1 MNFDPQIPDWGKS
14 FLVKNLDN
22 LITYHNWLK
31 NTGVKTGLIS
41 PKNDQFIWDEFI
53 VHSLYFYKI
62 ILDLNI
68 SYNNIY
74 DLGTGGGIPGL
85 PVGIVSNENINLIDI
100 KQKRI
105 YELERF
111 ISSEKLNNINALK
124 ADAQKY
130 IQQEVN
136 SIFLMRCYLPKN
148 DLMKKLEKHMSNN
161 QSNTYIVSSNSN
173 TEGLS
178 KEAFHVKQEKFLIN
192 NDEYRFIDVITVK

>member
-1 MNFDPQIPDWGKS
+1 MSFDPQIPSWGKS
-14 FLVKNLDN
+14 FLAKNLDN
-22 LITYHNWLK
+22 LTTYHNWLK

-41 PKNDQFIWDEFI
+41 PKTDQFIWDEFI

-100 KQKRI
+100 KQTRI

-161 QSNTYIVSSNSN
+161 ESNTFIVSSNSN

-178 KEAFHVKQEKFLIN
+178 KEAFHVKREKFLIN

>member
-31 NTGVKTGLIS
+31 NTGIKTGLIS
-41 PKNDQFIWDEFI
+41 SKNDQFIWDEFI

-161 QSNTYIVSSNSN
+161 QSNTFIVSSNSN
-173 TEGLS
+173 IEGLY

>member
-31 NTGVKTGLIS
+31 NTGIKTGLIS
-41 PKNDQFIWDEFI
+41 SKNDQFIWDEFI

-62 ILDLNI
+62 ILDFKL
-68 SYNNIY
+68 SKNNLY

-85 PVGIVSNENINLIDI
+85 PVGIVSNKNINLIDI

-111 ISSEKLNNINALK
+111 ISSQKYNNIYALK
-124 ADAQKY
+124 ADAQKF

-148 DLMKKLEKHMSNN
+148 DLIKKLEKHMINN
-161 QSNTYIVSSNSN
+161 KSNTFIVSSNSN
-173 TEGLS
+173 TERLS
-178 KEAFHVKQEKFLIN
+178 QEAFHVKQEKFLVN
-192 NDEYRFIDVITVK
+192 KDEYRFIDVITVK

>member
-1 MNFDPQIPDWGKS
+1 MSFDPQIPSWGKS
-14 FLVKNLDN
+14 FLAKNLDN
-22 LITYHNWLK
+22 LTTYHNWLK

-111 ISSEKLNNINALK
+111 ISSEKLNNINAVK

-148 DLMKKLEKHMSNN
+148 DLIKKLEKHMSNN
-161 QSNTYIVSSNSN
+161 KSNTFIVSSNSN
-173 TEGLS
+173 TRR
-178 KEAFHVKQEKFLIN
+178 AF
-192 NDEYRFIDVITVK
+192 